1 MSLLVVLPS
10 HLMQN
15 FSSIYGQLLEHR
27 LMDEFED
34 ARVRH
39 FRVEVCL
46 GDWEFSNTI
55 SSEDVQT
62 GDSRFSADL
71 PSGHPCQFGG
81 HRRST
86 IAQNPTDCNR
96 NAGPIVDHLRYMV
109 FHFG

>member
-46 GDWEFSNTI
+46 
-55 SSEDVQT
+55 
-62 GDSRFSADL
+62 
-71 PSGHPCQFGG
+71 
-81 HRRST
+81 
-86 IAQNPTDCNR
+86 
-96 NAGPIVDHLRYMV
+96 LRL
-109 FHFG
+109 GIP